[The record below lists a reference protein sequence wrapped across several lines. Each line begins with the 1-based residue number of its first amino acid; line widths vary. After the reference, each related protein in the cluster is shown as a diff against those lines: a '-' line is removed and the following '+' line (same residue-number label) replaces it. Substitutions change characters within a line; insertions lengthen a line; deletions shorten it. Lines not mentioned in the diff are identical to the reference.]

1 MGRRPLARRAARGR
15 ASDGAANES
24 QDGPGGLGGV
34 VPTKEDGVPSLIV
47 AGVGVATSCKQRRM
61 LQGCLLRCTELLP
74 TKYETPRISRMPS
87 KPLAAA
93 HACIV
98 AFVVLFYIGYMF
110 KAQKYLALEVP
121 DGTARLRLQAV
132 TPEPG
137 FPGFLDPE
145 QLPYCDGG
153 TPEPGQIRNIAQN
166 FSGSG
171 ALTRPCQYRDEFFA
185 AYPQVEHNA
194 LFATTRVT
202 EKVQR
207 VPPNCDNAGGRR
219 SKDCAEWITD
229 STDVFYVS
237 QLEDFTLLI
246 DHSFIASLSKT
257 SAASFDP
264 RVEAVSSPLKKSV
277 HLATHLPAIVHRDS
291 FGRAHSAG

>member
-1 MGRRPLARRAARGR
+1 MRGGAIERDRRT
-15 ASDGAANES
+15 ASEVSALD
-24 QDGPGGLGGV
+24 
-34 VPTKEDGVPSLIV
+34 
-47 AGVGVATSCKQRRM
+47 KQRRM
-61 LQGCLLRCTELLP
+61 LRGCLFSCMELLP
-74 TKYETPRISRMPS
+74 TKYETPRVSRMPS
-87 KPLAAA
+87 KPLAVA

-110 KAQKYLALEVP
+110 KAQKYLALEAP

-145 QLPYCDGG
+145 QLPYCDGA
-153 TPEPGQIRNIAQN
+153 TPQPGQIPNVAQN
-166 FSGSG
+166 FSGNS

-194 LFATTRVT
+194 LFVTTRVT
-202 EKVQR
+202 EKAQR
-207 VPPNCDNAGGRR
+207 VPANCDNAGGRR
-219 SKDCAEWITD
+219 SKDCAEWVTD
-229 STDVFYVS
+229 KTDVFFVS

-264 RVEAVSSPLKKSV
+264 KVEAAPSPLKQSV
-277 HLATHLPAIVHRDS
+277 FLATHLTVIMYRDLCVAAYSAEGVPCILPLLVLS
-291 FGRAHSAG
+291 F